1 MAIVTEPNITAPTEP
16 HIYEGKQVIIN
27 GNRLLF
33 NAKDDDI
40 LLYSNTYLGFSTNG
54 SIHFDTG
61 DTEKDCFFVINTPD
75 IYLGLNGE
83 AYPTE
88 PGVLGDALET
98 VLNDLIDYLYSDLI
112 IFLRSEYRQRIPG
125 GSTLGVSS
133 SVKFN
138 NLRKKLDIIRKTLK
152 DFKSNTV
159 KLT

>member
-1 MAIVTEPNITAPTEP
+1 MSYIPESPNNYI
-16 HIYEGKQVIIN
+16 GKQVIIN
-27 GNRLLF
+27 SDRLVF
-33 NAKDDDI
+33 NAKDDSI
-40 LLYSNTYLGFSTNG
+40 LLFSDKAIGFSTNG
-54 SIHFDTG
+54 NFHFDTLNNG
-61 DTEKDCFFVINTPD
+61 TNKFIINSPN
-75 IYLGLNGE
+75 IHLGLKISDNF
-83 AYPTE
+83 APPTE

-125 GSTLGVSS
+125 GATLGVSS
-133 SVKFN
+133 SVKFS